1 MFLVFFFPRNNNS
14 GLSFCAP
21 MASSSLVRIAVVG
34 DIHGFW
40 DLDED
45 RKALRLLQPHLVLFT
60 GSFSVIL
67 VRKTCHLCKVLPL
80 FLSLKQLY
88 WAIMMLGTPMTYQR
102 NKIVF
107 KCSSICEFDHCLLVV
122 RIALSFFFWFP
133 AATNSLG
140 DEHVGYQRMDFPSYK
155 LSIVGGRPFSHG
167 GDRLFRQ
174 KLLFQ
179 RYGVHDMDS
188 SAGRICRA
196 AHGTPEDHV
205 VIILA
210 HNGPTGLGS
219 QAENICGRDWFVEGG
234 DHGDPDLEKAIR
246 QLKETTKLSVP
257 LVVFGHM
264 HKELQSGKGDR
275 EMVVQDSDNQTV
287 YVNGAVVPRVKGT
300 KEENCGRGIG
310 ENETSSESGGTVRV
324 YTLVEILDGKIKKVA
339 ESWVQVIG
347 TMAKIVEEKTLF
359 EDVT

>member
-1 MFLVFFFPRNNNS
+1 MILVCCPP
-14 GLSFCAP
+14 P

-34 DIHGFW
+34 DVHGFW

-60 GSFSVIL
+60 GDFGEENVPLVQSVAALPLPKAVIL
-67 VRKTCHLCKVLPL
+67 GNHDAWHTHDLLRRQNRVQM
-80 FLSLKQLY
+80 QLD
-88 WAIMMLGTPMTYQR
+88 I
-102 NKIVF
+102 
-107 KCSSICEFDHCLLVV
+107 
-122 RIALSFFFWFP
+122 
-133 AATNSLG
+133 LG
-140 DEHVGYQRMDFPSYK
+140 DEHVGYQRVDFPSFK

-167 GDRLFRQ
+167 GDRLFRK
-174 KLLFQ
+174 KLLVQ
-179 RYGVHDMDS
+179 RYGVHDMDA
-188 SAGRICRA
+188 SAGSICRA

-219 QAENICGRDWFVEGG
+219 QAEDICGRDWGDEGG
-234 DHGDPDLEKAIR
+234 DHGDPDLEQAIR

-264 HKELQSGKGDR
+264 HKELQSGKGNR

-287 YVNGAVVPRVKGT
+287 YVNGAIVPRVK
-300 KEENCGRGIG
+300 EENCQGNYSRRRIG
-310 ENETSSESGGTVRV
+310 ENEIPVRAAEFESSGTVRAF
-324 YTLVEILDGKIKKVA
+324 TLVEILDGKIIKVA

-347 TMAKIVEEKTLF
+347 SMAKIVEEITLF